1 MKKIKIIILINVIA
15 TIISLI
21 YITYI
26 GKKFNN
32 ILYNYINIE
41 VKRVISNV
49 INSSVNDVI
58 INYNTNEIF
67 IEKKDEIS
75 MDTKKVN
82 KILKDINKT
91 ILEKISKL
99 EEGDKDLVKN
109 SKLLANDKYKKI
121 KHGIICELPVNL
133 IQKNVTLS
141 NIGPSIPIKLSFSG
155 NVSTKTKTSF
165 KNYGINNLVMEVIII
180 VNIDEQVTMPK
191 SSRETTLTIEA
202 PLVLKIIQGNV
213 PNYYENDLNS
223 NSIMSTKF

>member
-15 TIISLI
+15 AIISLI

-58 INYNTNEIF
+58 INYNTNDIF

-91 ILEKISKL
+91 ILEKINKL

-155 NVSTKTKTSF
+155 NVSTKTKTNF